1 MTKNSSNKYLKDSGF
16 ARSIPKEWLRDPLM
30 GKAAPKEW
38 LKDPVTYRSPLNK
51 EGIEIEDKEEI
62 IKGEEIIKP
71 EEPSVFQD
79 IPFDPQRKIDKAW
92 LGEIIG
98 FSKVRVLATTSQ
110 EMTTGDHVKVTFSN
124 EIYDTESEFD
134 STANRF
140 TAKKVGYYLIT
151 CQLLLDRSVDD
162 KYFKLVIYKNGA
174 QEAQSTYRTTGTGAQ
189 GINITDILSLATGDY
204 IEIYFYQNTGASI
217 YTDSMTGAN
226 GDSCY
231 LAIHKLS

>member
-1 MTKNSSNKYLKDSGF
+1 MKKQLSAILMLMIFIISLVPVSALQIVEPSLLNEQSTGRAGQVYSTGDLYTSEE
-16 ARSIPKEWLRDPLM
+16 SI
-30 GKAAPKEW
+30 
-38 LKDPVTYRSPLNK
+38 
-51 EGIEIEDKEEI
+51 
-62 IKGEEIIKP
+62 
-71 EEPSVFQD
+71 EEPKAFVD